1 MRGAHAKVRGPFH
14 WRVGVVPVWIPV
26 AIAAAVGAFL
36 VLGKGS
42 GSTVKVTVAAAGP
55 RQIITTV
62 GGLGQADAG
71 LNVSV
76 TLPFDASVL
85 SILVQPGQQ
94 VTKGQPLFDIDP
106 TAFRT
111 SLAELTIRQQTD
123 TASLGVDQASLAQLQ
138 AGGSPEAIAAV
149 RAKINADT
157 ARLALDQQLISLAR
171 NPSPSVIAP
180 VDGTIGAVSAQV
192 NRVALANHPVLDI
205 LDLSSVRV
213 TAKLPVADEGV
224 VNVGD
229 AAQIDF
235 GDVPGLSLHGAL
247 ISKSPVIINGGLD
260 FQVVAQAANTPD
272 HRAHPG
278 MSAFV
283 GVAVTSTAN
292 VAINK
297 LGVLNK
303 TDVPTAFVVKNGV
316 AVQRK
321 LVLGV
326 TDGQYYEVLSGISNG
341 EQVVIVGGYA
351 LADGTKVRVTGT
363 RS

>member
-26 AIAAAVGAFL
+26 AFAAAVGAFL

-180 VDGTIGAVSAQV
+180 VAGTIG
-192 NRVALANHPVLDI
+192 
-205 LDLSSVRV
+205 
-213 TAKLPVADEGV
+213 
-224 VNVGD
+224 
-229 AAQIDF
+229 AQIDF